1 YAGDANFQNASASS
15 SLTVDRATP
24 TFSNLFAPSII
35 AGTASTA
42 ISGHV
47 NANAGAQT
55 VPAGEMVQVALNG
68 VTQNAMLDSSDNFST
83 TFNTS
88 ALTVVGSPYAIGFA
102 FAGDANFTSAT
113 PGSSSLK
120 VTPAPTAPTVLSTVV
135 NNGAV
140 QRSMV
145 HFLTVTFSDV
155 VNIAAGAFKV
165 SRTNGPAVNVSFTT
179 AVIGGD
185 TVATIAFQGGTAATY
200 QLANGTYELND
211 GNYTLTIDH
220 TKVTDASSGLQL
232 NGNGSGGN
240 YMFGSSDGFYRL
252 FGDLYGQHFISKKD
266 VFDMLMA
273 LGSSN
278 GSSRYN
284 S

>member
-102 FAGDANFTSAT
+102 YAGDANFTSAT

-145 HFLTVTFSDV
+145 QFLTVTFSDV
-155 VNIAAGAFKV
+155 VNIAAAAFKAT
-165 SRTNGPAVNVSFTT
+165 RTHAPTAPAVNVSAT
-179 AVIGGD
+179 ASVIGGD

-200 QLANGTYELND
+200 RLANGTYALND

-220 TKVTDASSGLQL
+220 TKVTDAGSGLQL

-240 YMFGSSDGFYRL
+240 YTFGSSDG
-252 FGDLYGQHFISKKD
+252 
-266 VFDMLMA
+266 
-273 LGSSN
+273 
-278 GSSRYN
+278 
-284 S
+284 